1 MRRIGNKKSWL
12 LRFVLPA
19 ALCSFC
25 LAAYGQESS
34 SAPLPEPESTGWRRF
49 YLGGRLNGLPFNVLN
64 NHDLNFNVAATNQ
77 AWAITTSNNYLQIAF
92 GPSLEVRLF
101 RGFSLCGEFLY
112 HRLNYTKTSTATVD
126 GNVTTIT
133 EQTRA
138 TLWDAPM
145 MIRWRGLAETGFLS
159 HLYFAGGGAIRNASH
174 IGTSN
179 QTTNPDGSTSSNN
192 IPAVASARNLPG
204 AVAGVGMRFVDDFGI
219 KLTPELRYTRWLGA
233 TFNSDSTRSRRD
245 ELAIGIALTF

>member
-1 MRRIGNKKSWL
+1 MEMEDPGYPGLCLRRPCTVLAWRFTGRNRLRL
-12 LRFVLPA
+12 LCLSLSLPVGDGSPSA
-19 ALCSFC
+19 AGSTACPSTCS
-25 LAAYGQESS
+25 
-34 SAPLPEPESTGWRRF
+34 
-49 YLGGRLNGLPFNVLN
+49 N
-64 NHDLNFNVAATNQ
+64 NHDVNFNVAATNQ

-126 GNVTTIT
+126 GNVTTII

-159 HLYFAGGGAIRNASH
+159 HLYFAGGGAIRNVSH
-174 IGTSN
+174 INTSN
-179 QTTNPDGSTSSNN
+179 QTTNPDGSTWSNN
-192 IPAVASARNLPG
+192 IPAVPSARILPG
-204 AVAGVGMRFVDDFGI
+204 AVAGVGMRFVDDFGV
-219 KLTPELRYTRWLGA
+219 KLTPELRYTRCWA
-233 TFNSDSTRSRRD
+233 PRSIRTRHVREETNS
-245 ELAIGIALTF
+245 

>member
-1 MRRIGNKKSWL
+1 MRNGNERSWL
-12 LRFVLPA
+12 SRFVLA
-19 ALCSFC
+19 AAVYSSC
-25 LAAYGQESS
+25 LAVYGQDSS
-34 SAPLPEPESTGWRRF
+34 SVPTPEPEPTGWRRISF
-49 YLGGRLNGLPFNVLN
+49 GGRLNGMPFNVLS
-64 NHDLNFNVAATNQ
+64 NHDVNFNVAATNQ

-92 GPSLEVRLF
+92 GPSVEVRLF

-138 TLWDAPM
+138 RLWDAPM

-159 HLYFAGGGAIRNASH
+159 HMYFAGGGAIRSVAH

-179 QTTNPDGSTSSNN
+179 QTTDPNGATSSNN
-192 IPAVASARNLPG
+192 IPAVPSARNLPG
-204 AVAGVGMRFVDDFGI
+204 AVGAVGMRFVDDFGV

-233 TFNSDSTRSRRD
+233 TFDSDSTRSRRD
-245 ELAIGIALTF
+245 ELVIGIALTF